1 MVERAITIL
10 THRIHQLPIL
20 ILMPHSR
27 CNCRCVMCD
36 IWKANQNKK
45 EISYDEL
52 NRHISQFKKWKVRE
66 ILLSGGEPLMHSDLW
81 KLCKLL
87 KENKIKI
94 SLLSTGLLLKK
105 NAQNVVKY
113 CDEVIVS
120 LDGSKEI
127 HNQIR
132 NIPQAFEKLE
142 EGVKE
147 LKEIKP
153 DFRVTARCVLQRL
166 NYFDLENIIDTA
178 RDIGFNQ
185 ISFLAADVSSIAFNR
200 ELPWDEDHKNKI
212 VLTKEECTMFE
223 QIVERSFLSRR
234 TEYENG
240 FIAES
245 PDKMRKIVR
254 HCKALYQLAEYASPP
269 CNAPW
274 VSVVIES
281 NGDVMPCFFHK
292 PYGNI
297 YDHSID
303 EILNSQ
309 QAIEFRRRLDVKNNP
324 ICKKCVCSL
333 KLGLTQM
340 N

>member
-45 EISYDEL
+45 EISCEEL
-52 NRHISQFKKWKVRE
+52 NRHVSQFKKWKVRE
-66 ILLSGGEPLMHSDLW
+66 VLLSGGEPLMHSDLW
-81 KLCKLL
+81 RLCGLL

-105 NAQNVVKY
+105 NVKEIVNY
-113 CDEVIVS
+113 IDEVIVS
-120 LDGSKEI
+120 LDGSREI

-132 NIPQAFEKLE
+132 NIPEAFEKLM
-142 EGVKE
+142 EGVR
-147 LKEIKP
+147 EIKKTQP
-153 DFRVTARCVLQRL
+153 GFRVTARCVLQRL

-178 RDIGFNQ
+178 RDVGVDQ
-185 ISFLAADVSSIAFNR
+185 VSFLAVDVSSNAFNR
-200 ELPWDEDHKNKI
+200 ESPWNEDHKNEI
-212 VLTKEECTMFE
+212 ALTREETFLFE
-223 QIVERSFLSRR
+223 QIVERSFLSRK
-234 TEYENG
+234 TEYATRFVTER
-240 FIAES
+240 
-245 PDKMRKIVR
+245 PYKMRKIVQ
-254 HCKALYQLAEYASPP
+254 HYKAFHGLADYTSPP

-274 VSVVIES
+274 ISVVIES
-281 NGDVMPCFFHK
+281 NGDVMPCFFHE

-297 YDHSID
+297 YDNSIY

-309 QAIEFRRRLDVKNNP
+309 QAIEFRRHLDVKNNP